1 VKTAYS
7 AIVDSQ
13 LKIVNCKQSQK
24 QIDCRDYNLKKA
36 IERSIM
42 PDLSF
47 WGWFVVALCAFLVG
61 VTKTGI
67 PGIGILVVPLMASVL
82 PARSSVGILLGILI
96 LADLFAAGY
105 HRRNAKWGHVLRLI
119 PVAFAGIVTGYFALQ
134 AVDDELLKPII
145 GAIVLIMLSVNY
157 WRTSTKG
164 KDAPIPTQWWFAVGL
179 GFVAGVTTMMANAA
193 GPIMIIYLLAMR
205 LPKIEFVGTSAW
217 FFFVINWLKV
227 PFSANLN
234 LMTAATVKLN
244 LLMLPF
250 IAIGAVVGIFF
261 LKRIPQKAF
270 NAVVQI
276 LAAAAAIK
284 LLF

>member
-1 VKTAYS
+1 
-7 AIVDSQ
+7 
-13 LKIVNCKQSQK
+13 
-24 QIDCRDYNLKKA
+24 
-36 IERSIM
+36 M

-47 WGWFVVALCAFLVG
+47 WGWFVVALCAFMVG

-105 HRRNAKWGHVLRLI
+105 HRHNAKWRHVLRLI
-119 PVAFAGIVTGYFALQ
+119 PAAFAGIVTGYFVLKV
-134 AVDDELLKPII
+134 VDDKLLKPII
-145 GAIVLIMLSVNY
+145 GLIVLIMLGVNY
-157 WRTSTKG
+157 WRTRTKG
-164 KDAPIPTQWWFAVGL
+164 KDAPIPTRWWFAVSL

-193 GPIMIIYLLAMR
+193 GPIMIIYLLAMQ

-227 PFSANLN
+227 PFSAKLK
-234 LMTAATVKLN
+234 LMTLATVKLN
-244 LLMLPF
+244 LIMLPF

-276 LAAAAAIK
+276 LAAAAAVK
-284 LLF
+284 LLLNIIPLVVSL